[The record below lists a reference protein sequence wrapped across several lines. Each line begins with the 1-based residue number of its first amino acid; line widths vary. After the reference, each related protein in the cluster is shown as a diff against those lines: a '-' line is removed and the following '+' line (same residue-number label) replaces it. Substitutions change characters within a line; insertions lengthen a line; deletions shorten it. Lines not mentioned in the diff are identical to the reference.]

1 MINFL
6 LLCHQGQCHMIFDY
20 FTGCLLDPDVCDQHE
35 NCFDDYA
42 FGRCVSPYD
51 AYDGEYGILRMP
63 SNINWL

>member
-1 MINFL
+1 MVDYMTVPSWSISSYFAKANVIWF
-6 LLCHQGQCHMIFDY
+6 FDY

-51 AYDGEYGILRMP
+51 AYDGD
-63 SNINWL
+63 